1 MVNQVYKS
9 ESLPW
14 EQGKVAIACFV
25 LFFNRVLG
33 LLFGSE
39 PKASLLKSWDG
50 KYSVPALGADVLSG
64 KSSQGR
70 KELRELYS
78 FMEAKMPLVNTVQVN
93 TAQEEAALHA
103 TVSSC
108 PRDHW
113 WEEHSPRFSA
123 KQGHQQVM
131 SQVTV

>member
-14 EQGKVAIACFV
+14 EQGKVTIACFV
-25 LFFNRVLG
+25 LFFNRVLE

-39 PKASLLKSWDG
+39 PKASLVKSWDS

-70 KELRELYS
+70 KEVRELYS
-78 FMEAKMPLVNTVQVN
+78 FMEAKMPPVN
-93 TAQEEAALHA
+93 TAQEEATLHA
-103 TVSSC
+103 TVLSC
-108 PRDHW
+108 PRDYW
-113 WEEHSPRFSA
+113 WEHSPRFSA